1 MPVAY
6 TIDPTLRLVRFDVGE
21 HLPTLANLQRLLDQL
36 AGDPL
41 FKRGFGALVNLRDYP
56 VEPAF
61 VRSALIVLAARLT
74 LFGASRWAFLT
85 SNRES
90 YYTRLSMEQFA
101 RDHGVQYRVFM
112 DEAEAMDWLWESGG
126 ER

>member
-21 HLPTLANLQRLLDQL
+21 RLPTLANLQRLLDQL

-74 LFGASRWAFLT
+74 LFGASRWAYVT
-85 SNRES
+85 SNPDA
-90 YYTRLSMEQFA
+90 YYARLLQQKFA
-101 RDHGVQYRVFM
+101 TDHGIQYGVFM
-112 DEAEAMDWLWESGG
+112 DESEAVSWLLEASAE
-126 ER
+126 R